1 MNEIVRSVHGV
12 PIRLSDERWVHIVE
26 HHDDMAGYYHDVLE
40 TVRTPDRVYEGDGER
55 VACHHG
61 AIHSSIF
68 GGGLPRA
75 LPSGRI
81 CDYGILHDSHQT
93 DREEAV
99 GVEKGV
105 VLELLASLPHLLKL
119 PSKQIWFD
127 FDEEA
132 DVLYVS
138 FERPQ
143 GATDSE
149 LSEDGILMR
158 YRGDQLVG
166 VTILNVRKRIASAT

>member
-1 MNEIVRSVHGV
+1 MATGV
-12 PIRLSDERWVHIVE
+12 I
-26 HHDDMAGYYHDVLE
+26 
-40 TVRTPDRVYEGDGER
+40 GD
-55 VACHHG
+55 
-61 AIHSSIF
+61 
-68 GGGLPRA
+68 
-75 LPSGRI
+75 
-81 CDYGILHDSHQT
+81 ILDT
-93 DREEAV
+93 I
-99 GVEKGV
+99 
-105 VLELLASLPHLLKL
+105 PHLLRM

-149 LSEDGILMR
+149 LTEDGVLMR

-166 VTILNVRKRIASAT
+166 VTVLNARKRIAGHA

>member
-1 MNEIVRSVHGV
+1 MATGV
-12 PIRLSDERWVHIVE
+12 I
-26 HHDDMAGYYHDVLE
+26 
-40 TVRTPDRVYEGDGER
+40 GD
-55 VACHHG
+55 
-61 AIHSSIF
+61 
-68 GGGLPRA
+68 
-75 LPSGRI
+75 
-81 CDYGILHDSHQT
+81 ILDT
-93 DREEAV
+93 
-99 GVEKGV
+99 
-105 VLELLASLPHLLKL
+105 LPHLLRM

-149 LSEDGILMR
+149 LNEDGVLMR

-166 VTILNVRKRIASAT
+166 VTVLNARKRIARNA